1 MESLDTSSESSESL
15 IYDCDSD
22 ADNSGSE
29 WASDGA
35 GGRGCE
41 GSGQGSGCGNEI
53 RTGYRSPVGC
63 YFVSRKA
70 VLEFLAGPRTANEVG
85 ATSMDESGSEYFP
98 MPRKGR
104 QLPARLE

>member
-22 ADNSGSE
+22 ADNSG
-29 WASDGA
+29 SDGA

-53 RTGYRSPVGC
+53 RTGYRSPAGC

-70 VLEFLAGPRTANEVG
+70 VLEFLAGPRTVIEVG
-85 ATSMDESGSEYFP
+85 ATSMDESRSEYFP
-98 MPRKGR
+98 TPRKGH